1 MPVERELA
9 VFLTS
14 VSFFYVERRDSVL
27 TADIARANLL
37 SVMVFAAA
45 MMFGGLLTNGSRD
58 QAADAVLHLQY
69 ASFVYYAWCALM
81 VSAHRRLNKKDLTG
95 P

>member
-1 MPVERELA
+1 M
-9 VFLTS
+9 
-14 VSFFYVERRDSVL
+14 L